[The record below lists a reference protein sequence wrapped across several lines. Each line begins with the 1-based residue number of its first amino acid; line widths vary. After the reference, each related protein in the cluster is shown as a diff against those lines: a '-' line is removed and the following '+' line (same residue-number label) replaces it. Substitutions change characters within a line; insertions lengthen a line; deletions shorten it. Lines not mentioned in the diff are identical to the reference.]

1 MTGHEVKLEVFQG
14 PIDLLLHLITRQ
26 RVDIYDVSLSTIT
39 DEYLGVLG
47 RLDGMDLEQAT
58 GFLVIAATLLE
69 LKSIRL
75 LPARQGLDEED
86 RALLEERDLLLA
98 KLVECATFRE
108 AGVGLHVALQAG
120 SSSWP
125 RQVTLEEPY
134 ANLQPTVELRV
145 TVAQLT
151 RAAARVFS
159 PPPRQLQLDMTHV
172 SPIRASVKDAIEQMV
187 GALKRRGS
195 LTFEELC
202 GVELPRIEVVVRFLG
217 LLELFKAGAVDL
229 SQDDRFGAIQASWT
243 GDADAEAIMAD
254 VEEYTGTTEV
264 SA

>member
-1 MTGHEVKLEVFQG
+1 MTGHEVKLEVFEG

-39 DEYLGVLG
+39 DEYLSVLG
-47 RLDGMDLEQAT
+47 RLGGMDLEQAT

-75 LPARQGLDEED
+75 LPARHGLDEED
-86 RALLEERDLLLA
+86 QALLEERDLLLA

-108 AGVGLHVALQAG
+108 AGTGLHIALQAG
-120 SSSWP
+120 SATWP
-125 RQVTLEEPY
+125 RQVGLEEPY

-159 PPPRQLQLDMTHV
+159 PPPRQLELDMTHV
-172 SPIRASVKDAIEQMV
+172 SPIRATVRDAIEHMV
-187 GALKRRGS
+187 GQLKQRGS

-202 GVELPRIEVVVRFLG
+202 GFDLPRIEVVVRFLG

-229 SQDDRFGAIQASWT
+229 SQDDRFGPIQASWT
-243 GDADAEAIMAD
+243 GEADEDEVLAD
-254 VEEYTGTTEV
+254 VEEYTGSTEV
-264 SA
+264 TA